1 MEPVIR
7 PYRDADYTGI
17 SRVCL
22 LTALAG
28 KDATGVYS
36 SDGLVADIF
45 ARPYV
50 FLEPELAFVVDDGQ
64 VSGYILGV
72 ADTRRFVERYRTE
85 WLPGFAMRYDRPSAT
100 TTPDEGMR
108 HLGFT
113 PERMLIDEVDE
124 YPAHLHIDV
133 LPHLQGSGLGRRLIE
148 TLVSSLRERGIRGLH
163 LGLDPAN
170 TSAAAFYDHLGFQK
184 LASGTPDEP
193 LYGMVL

>member
-50 FLEPELAFVVDDGQ
+50 LLEPDLAFVVDDGQ

-85 WLPGFAMRYDRPSAT
+85 WLPGFATRYERPSAT

-170 TSAAAFYDHLGFQK
+170 TSAAAFYDHLGFQR

>member
-7 PYRDADYTGI
+7 PYRDADVNGI

-72 ADTRRFVERYRTE
+72 ADTRRFVERYRSE
-85 WLPGFAMRYDRPSAT
+85 WLPGFAARYERPSAT

-133 LPHLQGSGLGRRLIE
+133 LPHLQGTGLGRRLIE

-170 TSAAAFYDHLGFQK
+170 TSAAAFYDHLRFQR

>member
-7 PYRDADYTGI
+7 PYRDADFNGI

-50 FLEPELAFVVDDGQ
+50 LLEPELAFVVDDGQ

>member
-7 PYRDADYTGI
+7 PYRDADFNGI

>member
-50 FLEPELAFVVDDGQ
+50 LLEPELAFVVDDGQ